1 MHEYCSVAT
10 GIHAS
15 DNLYTE
21 STLFNATAMHWNL
34 DSSRGPSVR
43 HRCHQVPLSQYS
55 ASSLS
60 YNLKCMYI
68 SYVVWVEDSVEGL
81 EILVTV
87 GLDIF
92 KHKHSPVNL
101 GPQNCLCF
109 FVQNCFRHISTT
121 YIQGR
126 GIEGAIFIVLNQLN
140 EKNSGRIRFL
150 YWLFIYFYSEKL
162 T

>member
-1 MHEYCSVAT
+1 MHGYCSVAT
-10 GIHAS
+10 SIHAS

-21 STLFNATAMHWNL
+21 STLFNTTAMHWNV

-43 HRCHQVPLSQYS
+43 HRCHQVSLSQYS

-60 YNLKCMYI
+60 YNLKCCIACTFLMWF
-68 SYVVWVEDSVEGL
+68 WVEDSVEGL

-101 GPQNCLCF
+101 GPQNCLMF
-109 FVQNCFRHISTT
+109 FHTELFSA
-121 YIQGR
+121 YIHYLYTRKGNRR
-126 GIEGAIFIVLNQLN
+126 G
-140 EKNSGRIRFL
+140 
-150 YWLFIYFYSEKL
+150 YFYSLKRHIFV
-162 T
+162 